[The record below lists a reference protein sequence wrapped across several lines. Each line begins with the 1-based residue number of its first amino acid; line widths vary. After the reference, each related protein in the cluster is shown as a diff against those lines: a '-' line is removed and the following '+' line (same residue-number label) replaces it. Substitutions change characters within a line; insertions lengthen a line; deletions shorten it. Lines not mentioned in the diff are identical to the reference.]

1 MSGGFKKSVS
11 IKVWK
16 CMFANKYIV
25 SMREEKLCYLIIK
38 RFFLITYAEN

>member
-25 SMREEKLCYLIIK
+25 SMREEKMMLLDNKKI
-38 RFFLITYAEN
+38 FLNYIR